1 MVQKVF
7 LLADCSNFYAS
18 CERLFRPDLKGIPVV
33 VLSNNDG
40 CIVARSAEAKALGF
54 KMGEPYFE
62 CREKIERNG
71 VAVFSSN
78 YALYADISNRVMT
91 TIEHL
96 SAQVERYSI
105 DECFVDTS
113 GIQDQLGFGFQIRNT
128 VQQWTGITV
137 GVGIAQTKTLAKLAN
152 HAAKKYPATGGVVDL
167 TDRTRQLK
175 LMQLVP
181 VEDIWGVGQ
190 RISARLHSMGI
201 HTAFELAHADQKH
214 LRQQFSVV
222 LERTIEELNGK
233 SCIELEESAPA
244 SKQIIRSRSFGTR
257 ITELA
262 QMRQAICE
270 FTAKAGEKLREESLS
285 AKRVSVFIRTNAF
298 NPSEPQ
304 YSQQASTSLITP
316 TSDTRDLVATAM
328 QLLEIIWKNGYRYSK
343 GGIMLD
349 DFNSEAA
356 TQGDL
361 FAQPSVQRNP
371 ALMKVIDE
379 INRSGKGRV
388 FLAGQGIRQD
398 WAMQRRFLSPAYTT
412 RWSDLPTVR

>member
-1 MVQKVF
+1 M
-7 LLADCSNFYAS
+7 
-18 CERLFRPDLKGIPVV
+18 
-33 VLSNNDG
+33 
-40 CIVARSAEAKALGF
+40 
-54 KMGEPYFE
+54 
-62 CREKIERNG
+62 
-71 VAVFSSN
+71 
-78 YALYADISNRVMT
+78 
-91 TIEHL
+91 
-96 SAQVERYSI
+96 

-270 FTAKAGEKLREESLS
+270 FTAKAGEKLREENLS

-349 DFNSEAA
+349 DFSSEAA

-361 FAQPSVQRNP
+361 FAQPSTQRNP